1 MPKFT
6 KNLQLPY
13 FYYGD
18 NYSAYFDRLRFTS
31 IDSYFNGLSNSIKD
45 GVIEG
50 FDVKIKDDD
59 TLFVSA
65 GSAFIDKKFTELKT
79 DSEIA
84 FTKIEDVSIKVRSKY
99 KPSFNVNL
107 VQNIKHLS
115 FKDDIN
121 PDPPSN
127 VSVEFID
134 YFRIKISWEI
144 KNKDVSYVN
153 IYRDSYDDEVEDFSR
168 SVLVQTSNENIFTDN
183 DIEPSKKYIYYLES
197 VDINGNYSNSYSKI
211 DIFVPDE
218 NITPDPPKFMSVV
231 VGNTRVQVIWS
242 RPSYKNIS
250 GYDIKILEIDSS
262 YSSIGD
268 EISYITDGSV
278 NNLVIKNLK
287 KNTRYKIKMYSIS
300 MSGKYSASQEKLIT
314 TKEFSLEDE
323 ISYIYQ
329 NALVTNGLLGFNI
342 NWQIS
347 FDEYDDSDYDPSAIY
362 KCRIIEL
369 ELLTNAIKST
379 SDFIQL
385 FNGQNSIYLTG
396 IPLTQGGSTSTVS
409 FSEKSRY
416 LFGIFK
422 IKDGVVSPGVFTY
435 LGVIDIFPPE
445 KPSGVFIV
453 SKENGSIDV
462 SISTNNPSDAEFFD
476 IEIYEAK
483 INNKIE
489 DFSNVVLNKLIKFWV
504 EEEDPNPD
512 FVNTVRKIDS
522 IIDHEIA
529 LYYYNY
535 FYFSLSS
542 DELTVEF
549 DSQTMREDLG
559 GSELDIHYAP
569 GVSFKEPEIYWPV
582 NGIKIKFSNSDSIES
597 LFGKIVQKLYS
608 VPVLSFPDVL
618 SPTGK
623 RSILFNKI
631 INIAS
636 LSNGPAGIDCSYLY
650 RFSRTRLQPNW
661 ESVPAVGDV
670 ESDPNDPKELF
681 SYALYL
687 NWIEPAQLNNIKIN
701 YDLSKFSIVA
711 KRKVRDISLVNFN
724 SSIVRPGYAYRADV
738 YSIDDFNNKSE
749 KQSGLIYLNSFEDL
763 IPPESPISQSAYFV
777 ANRVV
782 FSWIYPF
789 IQRDISYFKIYRS
802 TQESSSF
809 YLLSTVKNN
818 IFVYE
823 DYEIESG
830 KSYYYRVSAVDSWGK
845 ESLSESM
852 NMSGFIFIP
861 NLNIETSFN
870 FNCARVGQDLVF
882 SWDRIDDFGGDGVEI
897 LCRYP
902 NSSQF
907 ITIYNSQFDNGDFS
921 LSNIFLEN
929 GNYSFGIRSVSNQV
943 EVFFDYSGDSSGME
957 IARVAKNFND
967 YYIEDS
973 RRILKNMESPVLEE
987 TDLFLTVHDHLLTD
1001 SNDKRIDFSEIYRIS
1016 DWSPVDQYANY
1027 KFSTSTDFPTRYSGV
1042 DLYLNGLKNI
1052 VLYEIDYNKK
1062 TITFSKSLWP
1072 NLDEPFYPHLH
1083 VFSSPVSIDLVFLGF
1098 SEVSEDL
1105 SYDKFGPLFAEQFD
1119 KGILE
1124 KTKFD
1129 TVEHSGRVNEELIP
1143 LQCICSSEDGYK
1155 YIISSNEQGKKLFV
1169 KDNIEYLVD
1178 DSGSSSDSMQDIPE
1192 DAQPSSFNV
1201 YDNPFICYDVFVVPN
1216 FFKSLIIYATSM
1228 GIYYSYSYDSFST
1241 GVILESNP
1249 PFDFGPPIKIKYTPF
1264 GGRNTFSV
1272 IHARGFTLFEV
1283 SSNVNLSET
1292 PLINLIHTE
1301 FISGVSFVHD
1311 IIFEDNISYL
1321 STNIG
1326 IYKFVVQVVQNAG
1339 YIPILTQMPL
1349 ISMRS
1354 NEVFSC
1360 FVIDDQ
1366 LFAIMSSGIYIYD
1379 KSGIWI
1385 MHFNL
1390 YQNDIIQQ
1398 VIKKYQDGKLY
1409 YFLIGRRNVYRISKS
1424 DLSSSGDLFYK
1435 DYGVSTIYSF
1445 VSENIQ
1451 SSCIYKEFLI
1461 IATDKNCFITSSST
1475 SIYGS
1480 PSLKFKKFAHGLK
1493 YQGVFTNIYS
1503 IKTDTGDTG
1512 IGELYFAQEGRII
1525 RAKSLSRFSTYIDFH
1540 NDKIGRYKFSVP
1552 SYYLNGF
1559 SYEDKIYLE
1568 SSFSSQNPCV
1578 IYSKYKMD
1586 LTDRFSCVRDY
1597 SVYSCKN
1604 GGWAYHDFASSVEIK
1619 LNGRVINDGSRA
1631 KKPHEEIL
1639 GILNVSLANFDDK
1652 ISNYIVL
1659 EKNFNSLQKHIDYM
1673 TTNTTN
1679 NFNQVTERGIHR
1691 FTRSNIRKLLFYIN
1705 KVNSSIYSP
1714 EVSREMGIYNSLFL
1728 PYPNFE
1734 VDILANVYKETDG
1747 DQGVT
1752 DQFLTD
1758 LGISFENYSIPER
1771 PGSLCTYDPE
1781 DKSYYLPP
1789 NVPISSICESSLSP
1803 NYQIL
1808 SSDIEFG
1815 LSDDISGLSNFFTGI
1830 IPSGINISYRT
1841 ALTKNWGRAIEDS
1854 ENPGYTPGMGDG
1866 SSSTSGG
1873 GIF

>member
-18 NYSAYFDRLRFTS
+18 SYSAYFDRLRFTS
-31 IDSYFNGLSNSIKD
+31 MDLYFNGLSNSIKD
-45 GVIEG
+45 GVIDG
-50 FDVKIKDDD
+50 FGVKIKDDN

-65 GSAFIDKKFTELKT
+65 GSAFIDKKFRELKT

-84 FTKIEDVSIKVRSKY
+84 FTKIEDASIKVRSKY
-99 KPSFNVNL
+99 KPSFNTNL
-107 VQNIKHLS
+107 VQNIKQLS

-127 VSVEFID
+127 VSVKFID

-153 IYRDSYDDEVEDFSR
+153 VYRDSYDDGVEDFSR
-168 SVLVQTSNENIFTDN
+168 SVLIQTSNENIFTD
-183 DIEPSKKYIYYLES
+183 DDVEPGKKYIYYFES
-197 VDINGNYSNSYSKI
+197 VDINGNYSNSYSTT
-211 DIFVPDE
+211 DIVVPDE
-218 NITPDPPKFMSVV
+218 SITPDPPKFMSVV

-250 GYDIKILEIDSS
+250 GYNIKIVEIDSS

-268 EISYITDGSV
+268 EISYIADDSI
-278 NNLVIKNLK
+278 NNFVIKNLK
-287 KNTRYKIKMYSIS
+287 KNTRYKIKIYSIS
-300 MSGKYSASQEKLIT
+300 RSGKYSASQEKLIT

-329 NALVTNGLLGFNI
+329 SALVLNGLLSFNI
-342 NWQIS
+342 NWQTS
-347 FDEYDDSDYDPSAIY
+347 FDEYDDSDYDPSATY

-379 SDFIQL
+379 SDFIQI

-396 IPLTQGGSTSTVS
+396 LPFTQSDGATSTVP

-445 KPSGVFIV
+445 KPSGVFIG

-462 SISTNNPSDAEFFD
+462 SISTNNPSDIKFFD

-483 INNKIE
+483 INSIIE
-489 DFSNVVLNKLIKFWV
+489 DFSNVQLNKSIEFYSI
-504 EEEDPNPD
+504 EGGSGANAD
-512 FVNTVRKIDS
+512 FDS
-522 IIDHEIA
+522 IISEIFKE
-529 LYYYNY
+529 Y
-535 FYFSLSS
+535 FVFSLS
-542 DELTVEF
+542 DNELTVELDTSF
-549 DSQTMREDLG
+549 LQTFQTSG
-559 GSELDIHYAP
+559 LDVNINGA
-569 GVSFKEPEIYWPV
+569 SLANPEIYWPS
-582 NGIKIKFSNSDSIES
+582 NGIKIKFSPSDSIES
-597 LFGKIVQKLYS
+597 LFSKIVQKLTTT
-608 VPVLSFPDVL
+608 PVLGIASVSSMTGRRTVL
-618 SPTGK
+618 FSQ
-623 RSILFNKI
+623 I
-631 INIAS
+631 INIKNLLNAPS
-636 LSNGPAGIDCSYLY
+636 GINCSYLY
-650 RFSRTRLQPNW
+650 KFSKKRLSINSSAVPAIYGDPNVTIYSLFLSWLQP
-661 ESVPAVGDV
+661 D
-670 ESDPNDPKELF
+670 
-681 SYALYL
+681 
-687 NWIEPAQLNNIKIN
+687 QLNNIKIN

-749 KQSGLIYLNSFEDL
+749 KQSGFIYLSSFEDL
-763 IPPESPISQSAYFV
+763 LPPESPRSQSAYFV

-789 IQRDISYFKIYRS
+789 TQRDISYFKIYRS

-845 ESLSESM
+845 ESLSESI
-852 NMSGFIFIP
+852 NISGLIFIP
-861 NLNIETSFN
+861 NLNIETRFD
-870 FNCARVGQDLVF
+870 FNCARFGQDLVF

-902 NSSQF
+902 NSSEF
-907 ITIYNSQFDNGDFS
+907 IPIYNSQFDSGDFS

-929 GNYSFGIRSVSNQV
+929 GNYSFGIRSISNQV
-943 EVFFDYSGDSSGME
+943 EIFVDYSGDSSGIE
-957 IARVAKNFND
+957 IARVAKNFNN

-987 TDLFLTVHDHLLTD
+987 TDLFLTGHDHLLTD
-1001 SNDKRIDFSEIYRIS
+1001 SSDKRIDLSEIYRIS
-1016 DWSPVDQYANY
+1016 DWSPVDEENY
-1027 KFSTSTDFPTRYSGV
+1027 KFSTSTDFPIRYSGV
-1042 DLYLNGLKNI
+1042 DLYLNVLKNV

-1062 TITFSKSLWP
+1062 IITFSKSLWP
-1072 NLDEPFYPHLH
+1072 NQGSTFNPNVH
-1083 VFSSPVSIDLVFLGF
+1083 VFSSPVSVDLVFLGF
-1098 SEVSEDL
+1098 SEASGDL

-1119 KGILE
+1119 RGILE

-1129 TVEHSGRVNEELIP
+1129 TVDHSGRINEELVP

-1169 KDNIEYLVD
+1169 KDGIQYLVD
-1178 DSGSSSDSMQDIPE
+1178 DSGSSSDILQDVPE
-1192 DAQPSSFNV
+1192 DAEPSSFNV

-1216 FFKSLIIYATSM
+1216 FFKSLIIYATSR

-1241 GVILESNP
+1241 NTILASNP

-1264 GGRNTFSV
+1264 GGRNIFSV
-1272 IHARGFTLFEV
+1272 IHARGLTVFEV
-1283 SSNVNLSET
+1283 SSNGNLSE
-1292 PLINLIHTE
+1292 PPSINSIHTE

-1311 IIFEDNISYL
+1311 IVFEDNVLYL

-1326 IYKFVVQVVQNAG
+1326 IYKFVVQVVQNSG
-1339 YIPILTQMPL
+1339 YIPILTQMPV
-1349 ISMRS
+1349 ISLRS

-1360 FVIDDQ
+1360 FLIDEQ
-1366 LFAIMSSGIYIYD
+1366 LFAVMSSGVYIYD

-1385 MHFNL
+1385 IHFNL

-1398 VIKKYQDGKLY
+1398 VIKKYQEGKLY
-1409 YFLIGRRNVYRISKS
+1409 YFLIGRRNLYRISKS
-1424 DLSSSGDLFYK
+1424 DLSSNGDLFYGE
-1435 DYGVSTIYSF
+1435 YGVSTIYSF

-1451 SSCIYKEFLI
+1451 SACIYKEFLI
-1461 IATDKNCFITSSST
+1461 VATDKNCFITSSST

-1493 YQGVFTNIYS
+1493 YQGAFTNIYS

-1552 SYYLNGF
+1552 SYYLNGS

-1568 SSFSSQNPCV
+1568 NSSEQSSSQCA
-1578 IYSKYKMD
+1578 IYSKYKID

-1604 GGWAYHDFASSVEIK
+1604 GGWAYHDFASSVQIK

-1631 KKPHEEIL
+1631 KKPYEEIFNML
-1639 GILNVSLANFDDK
+1639 DISLANFDDK

-1659 EKNFNSLQKHIDYM
+1659 EKNFDSLQKHVDYM
-1673 TTNTTN
+1673 TTNNTN
-1679 NFNQVTERGIHR
+1679 ALNQVTERGIHR
-1691 FTRSNIRKLLFYIN
+1691 FTRNNIRKLLFYIN
-1705 KVNSSIYSP
+1705 KVNGSIYSP

-1728 PYPNFE
+1728 SYPNFE
-1734 VDILANVYKETDG
+1734 VDILANVYKGTDG

-1752 DQFLTD
+1752 DQFLSD
-1758 LGISFENYSIPER
+1758 LGISFENYSVPIR

-1789 NVPISSICESSLSP
+1789 NVPISAVCESSISP

-1808 SSDIEFG
+1808 VSDIAFG

-1830 IPSGINISYRT
+1830 IPGGIGLSAIVGRNRGVVGGTDAPNFGGILGSG
-1841 ALTKNWGRAIEDS
+1841 G
-1854 ENPGYTPGMGDG
+1854 P
-1866 SSSTSGG
+1866 GG
-1873 GIF
+1873 GIGGGGGGIS